1 MLLFVRT
8 ETNESKPVRQESNHT
23 VILPHTVSVLWPILP
38 CRSQALSWMMQ
49 MHPRRKYRH
58 ASVRWRH
65 WRAADE
71 MASSVRPLTRSSCAA
86 VRKPSSE
93 FCNEMDVQ
101 DLEEVEWA
109 GWRAASKGLIISGES
124 FFIKNGPS
132 PASFSFIFVF
142 SNKHY
147 NFTANKWEKGPSSI
161 WRWDSNLL

>member
-1 MLLFVRT
+1 MNPNQSDRRAIIQWSFPIQWVFFDRYYLVGLKLFLGWCRCILAG
-8 ETNESKPVRQESNHT
+8 SIDMRRFDD
-23 VILPHTVSVLWPILP
+23 VIDAPPTPTTSLF
-38 CRSQALSWMMQ
+38 
-49 MHPRRKYRH
+49 
-58 ASVRWRH
+58 
-65 WRAADE
+65 E

-86 VRKPSSE
+86 FRKPSSE